1 MDSLLRLAMLLEEDD
16 PVLADSLE
24 RYAKKRKS
32 HFEVLR
38 DNQVPLTD
46 EERAKVMK
54 AKAVWH
60 HGPGGK
66 ESPAVWKSV
75 VRGKTSYVCDS
86 HRCFQE
92 RGTLEAAIKIFHE
105 FVKETA

>member
-1 MDSLLRLAMLLEEDD
+1 MDPLRLAMLFENDD
-16 PVLADSLE
+16 PALADSFE

-32 HFEVLR
+32 HLQVLR

-60 HGPGGK
+60 HGPHG
-66 ESPAVWKSV
+66 EETPAVWKAV
-75 VRGKTSYVCDS
+75 VRGKTSYVTNT
-86 HRCFQE
+86 HRAYQE
-92 RGTLEAAIKIFHE
+92 RDTLEGAIKIFHD
-105 FVKETA
+105 FIKDTA